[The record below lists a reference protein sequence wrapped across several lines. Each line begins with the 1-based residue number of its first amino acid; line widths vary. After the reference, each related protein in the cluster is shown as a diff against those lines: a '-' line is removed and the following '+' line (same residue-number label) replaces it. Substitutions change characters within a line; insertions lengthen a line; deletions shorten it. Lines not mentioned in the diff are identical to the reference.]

1 MLNTQKT
8 NCQNENIIN
17 ENEERINNLCL
28 YCGQN
33 KIKNKKGKTHEL
45 LTVDFARFNRA
56 NNGDK
61 MNTQINKDNFEQ
73 RKNCNTQNS
82 YNSNKVSLSSKGRIN
97 TTYQKRYNIVQ
108 STVILLSWL
117 FVFLLSAMIV
127 YFTNVNNNNLINLQ
141 NNVVAEGVNT
151 FADESTRKGT
161 GTSGDPYQIST
172 MADLEFLSNED
183 NSSYWSASFLQT
195 KDIPYTSSTWSPIG
209 NETTKFTGDYN
220 GNGFNIIFSE
230 TISYNYQGGGYYLGL
245 FGYTYQANITNLKV
259 VYNLDENINDENY
272 VGMVYT
278 LKGSGVAYVGGIV
291 GYADQTIIKN
301 CQKQGSICGMGT
313 AYYAG
318 DGAEQYLGGIL
329 GEGNQV
335 QIESCESFG
344 TLKLTADYDSEPRV
358 YVGGIVGN
366 LYTTKT
372 YSYVNSTVKKCY
384 NESQIYGYSNTYYS
398 DYGPF
403 TYAGG
408 ISGCAGTI
416 EECFNVGNIMAL
428 TGTACGNTQVFLGGI
443 AGAAGAVNN
452 CFNTGTLSV
461 EQTQSDGV
469 YVGGIVGLLTKDYNI
484 SKCYNI
490 GTINLGEQVSNTAYD
505 FGGIVGYVQSSITN
519 YNIEGCYYLTDCVES
534 QANSFGTKKDSN
546 ALKQLNTFT
555 NWKFDTVWAIDKTG
569 VINNGYPYL
578 QVFYP
583 PQTAVVS
590 FNVNTNVSAILNIT
604 DENGENSQQ
613 IFITPETAQS
623 IELELSLKDYV
634 VVISTYYTTNISF
647 ADSNGQA
654 TTTVPN
660 GQTLT
665 KNVLTFTASQGL
677 VIRLNL
683 NGFVGNNGIVI

>member
-1 MLNTQKT
+1 MLKNLKKKKKKIIGGGGVDSLLSTCNNNNLNGNNGLQNKDLCCNNQSFQNDLLNTQKT

-151 FADESTRKGT
+151 FADESTRVGKGT
-161 GTSGDPYQIST
+161 SESPYQIST
-172 MADLEFLSNED
+172 MADLEFLSK

-209 NETTKFTGDYN
+209 NYTTAFTG
-220 GNGFNIIFSE
+220 
-230 TISYNYQGGGYYLGL
+230 NYDGGGH
-245 FGYTYQANITNLKV
+245 NITFTQHVSPYDEGGVFSYVQGASSTDKVLIKNLFV
-259 VYNLDENINDENY
+259 DWSRLHVQAPA
-272 VGMVYT
+272 GGAAT
-278 LKGSGVAYVGGIV
+278 VGGIIA
-291 GYADQTIIKN
+291 YAQCSSLSN
-301 CQKQGSICGMGT
+301 CGVKGSISGSVSDEPSFGSLDLC
-313 AYYAG
+313 
-318 DGAEQYLGGIL
+318 LGGLI
-329 GEGNQV
+329 GN
-335 QIESCESFG
+335 
-344 TLKLTADYDSEPRV
+344 A
-358 YVGGIVGN
+358 GN
-366 LYTTKT
+366 GV
-372 YSYVNSTVKKCY
+372 SISNCY
-384 NESQIYGYSNTYYS
+384 NESNIYAYEGLKRNECSN
-398 DYGPF
+398 
-403 TYAGG
+403 YA
-408 ISGCAGTI
+408 
-416 EECFNVGNIMAL
+416 
-428 TGTACGNTQVFLGGI
+428 
-443 AGAAGAVNN
+443 
-452 CFNTGTLSV
+452 
-461 EQTQSDGV
+461 
-469 YVGGIVGLLTKDYNI
+469 GGIVGLGNSTI
-484 SKCYNI
+484 SNCYNT
-490 GTINLGEQVSNTAYD
+490 GDVTIEQSTYNTNV
-505 FGGIVGYVQSSITN
+505 GGIIGYASSGSVENCYNVGTLSVTGSSTIKKWGIANITVN
-519 YNIEGCYYLTDCVES
+519 DCFYSNDCGGSGNGTATSSENLKKIE
-534 QANSFGTKKDSN
+534 
-546 ALKQLNTFT
+546 TFT
-555 NWKFDTVWAIDKTG
+555 TNGANWEFDTVWAIDKTG

-623 IELELSLKDYV
+623 IELELSLKNYV

-654 TTTVPN
+654 TTTAPS

-665 KNVLTFTASQGL
+665 KNILTFTASQDL
-677 VIRLNL
+677 IIRLNL

>member
-209 NETTKFTGDYN
+209 TSSSKSFSGSYDGGGHTITFSESISLSYNNGGLFNYVKGVSTTNKVIIKNLGVIW
-220 GNGFNIIFSE
+220 GNGGLSADYAFECTSGGIIA
-230 TISYNYQGGGYYLGL
+230 ISTDTKIENCWVQGKVSCLSWADYRESGL
-245 FGYTYQANITNLKV
+245 SYA
-259 VYNLDENINDENY
+259 
-272 VGMVYT
+272 
-278 LKGSGVAYVGGIV
+278 GGIV
-291 GYADQTIIKN
+291 GKSSTTEIIN
-301 CQKQGSICGMGT
+301 CYNFAEISTNGQDGTMMGHGCS
-313 AYYAG
+313 Y
-318 DGAEQYLGGIL
+318 
-329 GEGNQV
+329 
-335 QIESCESFG
+335 S
-344 TLKLTADYDSEPRV
+344 
-358 YVGGIVGN
+358 GGIVGDTDAETEITN
-366 LYTTKT
+366 
-372 YSYVNSTVKKCY
+372 CY
-384 NESQIYGYSNTYYS
+384 NVGVLSV
-398 DYGPF
+398 
-403 TYAGG
+403 GG
-408 ISGCAGTI
+408 SSYT
-416 EECFNVGNIMAL
+416 NKW
-428 TGTACGNTQVFLGGI
+428 GI
-443 AGAAGAVNN
+443 AGEATIKD
-452 CFNTGTLSV
+452 CFYSTECGGSGNGTATSS
-461 EQTQSDGV
+461 E
-469 YVGGIVGLLTKDYNI
+469 
-484 SKCYNI
+484 
-490 GTINLGEQVSNTAYD
+490 NLKK
-505 FGGIVGYVQSSITN
+505 
-519 YNIEGCYYLTDCVES
+519 IE
-534 QANSFGTKKDSN
+534 
-546 ALKQLNTFT
+546 TFT
-555 NWKFDTVWAIDKTG
+555 TNGANWEFDTVWAIDKTG

-604 DENGENSQQ
+604 DENGENLQQ

-654 TTTVPN
+654 TATAPS

-665 KNVLTFTASQGL
+665 KNILTFTASQDL
-677 VIRLNL
+677 IIRLNL
-683 NGFVGNNGIVI
+683 NGFVGNNSVVI